1 MSRPSD
7 YVPPGYHEPIG
18 SWPEAKLLAL
28 RDAVYF
34 DLSEGYLPES
44 AGEALFE
51 IDVELQRRAQG
62 GERATSQVIDINR
75 AREGWFDI
83 QPPAA
88 PTLRGEQAPAL
99 PALRAA
105 EQGPANE
112 NEPRSPAAIQLEK
125 PLGPE
130 PEIEP

>member
-51 IDVELQRRAQG
+51 IDVELQRRAEG
-62 GERATSQVIDINR
+62 GERAPSQVIDINR
-75 AREGWFDI
+75 AREGWFEMA
-83 QPPAA
+83 PPVTPA
-88 PTLRGEQAPAL
+88 LRGAPAPEL
-99 PALRAA
+99 LVERAA